1 MNGESDW
8 LVTRDRKQ
16 NGCTVRSIA
25 DANLYP
31 IITDNRYNQKKKTYA
46 CPDCRTY
53 NQLDGS
59 YISLVDE
66 SVFIAAPDQYIE
78 NAWARPRTNEV
89 CFTEAKAGIG
99 WRANQDATH
108 CAEIHAVSS
117 FMLGTPARQPEAYAA
132 RRSRHVTTR
141 AVPLG
146 NATLVGRSMTPLN

>member
-16 NGCTVRSIA
+16 DGCTVRSIA

-78 NAWARPRTNEV
+78 NAWARPERMKFVLQKRKPGLDGEPIKTQLIV
-89 CFTEAKAGIG
+89 
-99 WRANQDATH
+99 RR
-108 CAEIHAVSS
+108 
-117 FMLGTPARQPEAYAA
+117 FMP
-132 RRSRHVTTR
+132 
-141 AVPLG
+141 
-146 NATLVGRSMTPLN
+146 